1 MSEQDQPGTG
11 TATLSIGALSARTG
25 LPVKTIR
32 YYSDL
37 DLLPVAGRT
46 SAGYRRYDEAAAARL
61 ALIRTLRE
69 LGLGLAPI
77 RRVLDRQAA
86 LADVAAAHAD
96 ALEQQIRILR
106 LHRSVLRALA
116 VREPDLTEVER
127 MNDIARASAAERH
140 RIQEE
145 FLDHVFG
152 GLRVDPQFEQL
163 MRRARPD
170 LPDDPTPEQLDAWI
184 ELADLLVDTDF
195 RARIRR
201 MAEQHAADA
210 EMVAGRRDSRSSPE
224 VAERVAALA
233 GAALDAG
240 VDPASAA
247 AAPVVAE
254 LVGVFAAHDD
264 RTDTPEYRE
273 WIRTSIGGGADA
285 RAERYWQLLAV
296 INGWPA
302 VPTRVPAWEWFAA
315 ALAVHTG

>member
-1 MSEQDQPGTG
+1 MSEHERSRAGAP
-11 TATLSIGALSARTG
+11 TLSIGTLSRRTG

-37 DLLPVAGRT
+37 GLLPVAGRS

-96 ALEQQIRILR
+96 ALERQIRILR

-116 VREPDLTEVER
+116 AREPDLTEVER

-145 FLDHVFG
+145 FLDHVFA
-152 GLRVDPQFEQL
+152 GLRVNPQFERM
-163 MRRARPD
+163 MRQARPE

-184 ELADLLVDTDF
+184 ELADLLSDNDF
-195 RARIRR
+195 RARIRQ
-201 MAEQHAADA
+201 MAEQHAAD
-210 EMVAGRRDSRSSPE
+210 EQLVAGRRDARSSAE
-224 VAERVAALA
+224 VAERVAELA

-247 AAPVVAE
+247 AAPVVTE

-296 INGWPA
+296 INGWPSA
-302 VPTRVPAWEWFAA
+302 PTRVPAWQWFAA
-315 ALAVHTG
+315 ALAVHTE